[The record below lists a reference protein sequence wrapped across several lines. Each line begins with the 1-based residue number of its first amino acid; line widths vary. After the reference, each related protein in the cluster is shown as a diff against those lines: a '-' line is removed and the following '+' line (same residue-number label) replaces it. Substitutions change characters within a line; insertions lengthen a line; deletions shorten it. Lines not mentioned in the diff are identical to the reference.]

1 MQALKSGR
9 SRLRL
14 GGGKQFDEFLGQGRA
29 DVAIGLL
36 PLILLG
42 IGASSVNEYRGA
54 KNLLSWNDQLGAAGV
69 VETDRVA
76 VIEAAQSGDMGKAQ
90 SLLMEAWG
98 RRNPEV
104 AAEYQDAMSQRQT
117 DMSRATAELER
128 LGAIPTLRRD
138 GEGWTVTSNGTS
150 TKFATWEE
158 ARDVATAA
166 MGDMERAQ
174 TELVASLSDSFMAST
189 PGFLKGESV
198 EFNTD
203 AKGESLVDRVNA
215 GAMTPEQAME
225 AAVAGGVIK
234 GVTMQEARAIAAEV
248 FGGQNASER
257 AMQFRQDVEK
267 IAVLGRNTVQ
277 NGQSRSIVNAAGN
290 ERSFLTVV
298 EEVVEG
304 RWKGGLERRA
314 FTKEQGVRWVQ
325 LAEAA
330 TGEKFLEGATWEEIA
345 ASAETSPRALTEA
358 ISRIAVADVLGR
370 MKDGKRIGPGTVSS
384 GLNLND
390 REQSALAAILDAF
403 RKLFKAL
410 LETASKL
417 AKARQDG
424 KLGGEYDALFDAL
437 TGGSS
442 QLEHD
447 AGAAKE
453 ADAIASEAVDTSGY
467 SPETPGPNGET
478 FSTSRATPADSSKV
492 VQMPDGA
499 QLVGPTTFS
508 IRAYHGTPHKV
519 DKFKLDKI
527 GTGEGAQA
535 YGWGLYFAESKGVA
549 DQYRKVLVQK
559 QKIGKSAPLTAK
571 EDVQRIFLSV
581 GNIEEVKNIVRAEI
595 VAASSNLIEAQRNP
609 DTSDFTEAEA
619 NRDLKR
625 WQAALSYINDN
636 YDDLRGNLYTVEL
649 LPNEDEFLDWDKPLS
664 EQPATLQQKL
674 NDEFKK
680 LYQPDMTVSQ
690 WHAWMMDGET
700 DAKTLSNDLA
710 ALGIPG
716 IKYLDGGS
724 RGKGDGTRNFVI
736 FDENL
741 VRILEENGKPVET
754 FSLGKVTPAQ
764 DAEYMAA
771 VEAGDMKKAQRMV
784 DEAARAAIESNPRNA
799 VKLGRFLS
807 KSEYESVREQI
818 EELPREVFYVGNV
831 EVIRNPT
838 GDDIRGMTNEER
850 SARGGRRSVDPDTRF
865 TKDNYGNT
873 WRWKATGGMHSMI
886 EPSISRREGV
896 EVNQNNGTP
905 YHSDLVKDAI
915 RSGEYI
921 PSSTLSEYPNYADFV
936 KPSSADPVTYDDA
949 GNVIPLSQRFN
960 PADNRITF
968 SLGKITPAQDAEYMA
983 AVEAGD
989 MEKAQRMVDEAAK
1002 AAGYLPHADFRDAHR
1017 APSGPAGADEE
1028 VRNGDADA
1036 SLVQVARGVHNQ
1048 PDNYFDPRVGPRY
1061 YSYQDKAGM
1070 EAFKAIRAAMDKIQ
1084 RGKKA
1089 MVTVFRAVP
1098 IDIKGARLEN
1108 RDWVTPSKTYA
1119 IDHGESRFGED
1130 EYRIVEE
1137 AIPAENLF
1145 WDSNDIREWGKDDSQ
1160 SYFYKNTANNI
1171 KSADPVTRDES
1182 GKIVPLSQRFNPAD
1196 NRITF
1201 SLGKITPAQDAEY
1214 LAAVEAGDME
1224 KAQRMVDEAAKA
1236 AGYDVGP
1243 VYHGTEQKG
1252 LTEFYGGWWSDTK
1265 KVTREFGSQRYSAY
1279 LKGPLADGDT
1289 LRELYKKFNGTDS
1302 DPDSD
1307 GSLADSEIADVAMS
1321 GGPFSRYV
1329 QDAGYQGIEVWDESN
1344 AETGMAYS
1352 TFNPSQIK
1360 SADPV
1365 TRDAE
1370 GNVIPLSQR
1379 FNPADN
1385 RITFSIRPGD
1395 FAAQNAEPSPGGLS
1409 EAEARNPMT
1418 IYRAGDAD
1426 EVGVKPF
1433 SSWTPDEETAVEYQD
1448 NPGFGGETLRQLRVD
1463 AGSVLIADTTSRKG
1477 MRDLAEVLGF
1487 ESETGNDWFDNG
1499 WRYPWEESSKVKRA
1513 LEQSEF
1519 DAVQYTDDFPAGAT
1533 TIIFTREPQLVSKP
1547 SFESSRAAGGTFS
1560 IRPGDFSARMEA
1572 KFSLFQ
1578 AKPELRLAI
1587 AQVAKERA
1595 LRLGAE
1601 WIAKGDVIRTAK
1613 DIGRE
1618 ARMRE
1623 ALAYEARMNEYLD
1636 GLTPNAR
1643 QTLEFEPSALED
1655 DPLVA
1660 AMLDFGKLMSQSTA
1674 KKSGKV
1680 DAKSGDYDGQPW
1692 LPPAWFSKG
1701 SGIMPDQMAQAMFD
1715 AGMLPDAYTGTLWS
1729 ELEKRIE
1736 ATRKDKAAHREAVQA
1751 YKAAEKYARDA
1762 SRAEADQWAED
1773 AKKRAGSPKAQR
1785 DAISGAARTL
1795 EGILAAAPPEVRAR
1809 AGGYLFSRMAK
1820 LATDEARLRLIE
1832 DTIDKLNVEL
1842 EKYLKKQAVAE
1853 ISKLFKKARPD
1864 MEAGKKGKGKDADMH
1879 ALFALAEEAAEMKA
1893 SQVAGRLAEYDDLI
1907 LNGKEVEGSEERIL
1921 LTDEEETMI
1930 LAQRGIV
1937 ELVGNLKSADSG
1949 RAFSA
1954 LDTLRDIYQG
1964 AWLKWKIAEIERK
1977 ERRAGLRQDFI
1988 VATNKTGVRDERT
2001 KADKVIK
2008 SLFGKGK
2015 EWLLDL
2021 SSMREVLAYAF
2032 GLDNERVT
2040 SLVDAERTASNTYED
2055 ANQRLGDE
2063 IEGLFTAMAGTR
2075 TKGERLRWNLSQRT
2089 IKTGKGELSQLEA
2102 IQALLM
2108 WRQEDGRRHMEGTRD
2123 ESGKVTSSWS
2133 YDQAWIDEI
2142 EAALT
2147 PEARQVMSFIMG
2159 KYAAEWATLNPLYR
2173 ARYGVNMP
2181 HHDAYAPITVTPVQT
2196 KAGEVVDPV
2205 TGSAVSG
2212 GSILT
2217 PGSLRTRSRNAIAE
2231 PDFRDALQTMILHS
2245 RQMEYWK
2252 AYYDLAVEMNA
2263 VLGNREVMNSV
2274 HAKGGKE
2281 AANALRQWI
2290 DVIGQGGFRDAS
2302 LRLALFQAGSK
2313 LQGRAAGVALLGRMS
2328 AILSQSTQLAA
2339 ASVKMPVTSYLVR
2352 LAKLMTGGLGWRDA
2366 MRSDFI
2372 QRRFKTAPPIVRQ
2385 AMDSLASAKP
2395 NEIQQLS
2402 RFFGN
2407 VLSGADA
2414 FFTSGTYAILLD
2426 YHREQGRAAGLTGAE
2441 LDAYAHTEAERATEQ
2456 VAQPTRTANRSLA
2469 ELSNTGRS
2477 ERSGG
2482 PLPPKLGKRS
2492 RLRRM
2497 RR

>member
-1 MQALKSGR
+1 MSVNLLRKTFSPVPHRLALVRAVWVHFRRWTARNEITLDETAQRLIQDAKEREMKRLRVANEIRSIGEAADPIPNVFASTIGTSGAALALMAGTRGLAAPALASAYTNIEFNDLSLKYPQMSTADKTQIAAISGAAQAALDYVGVKALVKLPGIKSLIAQPLTKQLAGRALARGAMSFGLENLVEAGQDIATPALMQALKSDVPG
-9 SRLRL
+9 
-14 GGGKQFDEFLGQGRA
+14 FDWEAEQREFWKGRA

-42 IGASSVNEYRGA
+42 IGASSVNEYRVA

-234 GVTMQEARAIAAEV
+234 GVTMSEARAIAAEV

-277 NGQSRSIVNAAGN
+277 NGQSRSTVNAAGN
-290 ERSFLTVV
+290 ERSFLTAV

-314 FTKEQGVRWVQ
+314 FTKDMGVRWVQ

-330 TGEKFLEGATWEEIA
+330 TGETFIEGSTWEEIA
-345 ASAETSPRALTEA
+345 ASPELAPRALTEA
-358 ISRIAVADVLGR
+358 ISRIVVADVLGR

-403 RKLFKAL
+403 RKLFRAL

-447 AGAAKE
+447 AGALQE
-453 ADAIASEAVDTSGY
+453 AASIIDTSGY
-467 SPETPGPNGET
+467 SEETPGPNGETFSVRQLSDSFQQAGKFYRIVHGEAAFRDVLESGLVRTNAAAKVVPGASLLERLKERPTAFPSFSKDYAAMHYAQSDANHFIIVTEDASLQPSTSGRHSKGKTYFPTNEQGEHLSSLPADKVDIFRHVGDGIYQLAFTRGKVTSEENPGPNGET

-519 DKFKLDKI
+519 DKFSLDKI

-535 YGWGLYFAESKGVA
+535 YGWGLYFAENQGVA
-549 DQYRKVLVQK
+549 RDYQNRLVANKPDSFAIITLDGVELPRKWSELLEVVTDADERDAIRGIQESGLSYTPTF
-559 QKIGKSAPLTAK
+559 GSDAK
-571 EDVQRIFLSV
+571 
-581 GNIEEVKNIVRAEI
+581 NKK
-595 VAASSNLIEAQRNP
+595 VAA
-609 DTSDFTEAEA
+609 
-619 NRDLKR
+619 
-625 WQAALSYINDN
+625 ALEK
-636 YDDLRGNLYTVEL
+636 LRGRVAIKQPAGNLYTVEL
-649 LPNEDEFLDWDKPLS
+649 LPDESEFLDWDKPLS
-664 EQPATLQQKL
+664 EQSEKV
-674 NDEFKK
+674 K
-680 LYQPDMTVSQ
+680 
-690 WHAWMMDGET
+690 
-700 DAKTLSNDLA
+700 A
-710 ALGIPG
+710 ALLAEDWNIENDWMGERIYRELGRVTIEDIYGEATTYEREPQDVTRDLLDIGISG
-716 IKYLDGGS
+716 IRYLDGIS

-736 FDENL
+736 FNENL

-764 DAEYMAA
+764 DAEYLAA
-771 VEAGDMKKAQRMV
+771 VEAGDMAKAQRMV
-784 DEAARAAIESNPRNA
+784 DEAAKAAGYNVGPVYHGTDAKFTTFERDKAGKRGTWPSRELGYFFSPKDWAAKTYGKRVISVFLRLSNPWKMGTDFNA
-799 VKLGRFLS
+799 SLTAENAKQWGEKLKKGGYDGVIIGMNQ
-807 KSEYESVREQI
+807 EYVVFDPNQI
-818 EELPREVFYVGNV
+818 
-831 EVIRNPT
+831 
-838 GDDIRGMTNEER
+838 
-850 SARGGRRSVDPDTRF
+850 
-865 TKDNYGNT
+865 K
-873 WRWKATGGMHSMI
+873 
-886 EPSISRREGV
+886 
-896 EVNQNNGTP
+896 
-905 YHSDLVKDAI
+905 
-915 RSGEYI
+915 
-921 PSSTLSEYPNYADFV
+921 
-936 KPSSADPVTYDDA
+936 SADPVTRDESGA
-949 GNVIPLSQRFN
+949 VIPLSQRFN
-960 PADNRITF
+960 PADNRI
-968 SLGKITPAQDAEYMA
+968 
-983 AVEAGD
+983 
-989 MEKAQRMVDEAAK
+989 
-1002 AAGYLPHADFRDAHR
+1002 
-1017 APSGPAGADEE
+1017 
-1028 VRNGDADA
+1028 
-1036 SLVQVARGVHNQ
+1036 
-1048 PDNYFDPRVGPRY
+1048 
-1061 YSYQDKAGM
+1061 
-1070 EAFKAIRAAMDKIQ
+1070 
-1084 RGKKA
+1084 
-1089 MVTVFRAVP
+1089 
-1098 IDIKGARLEN
+1098 
-1108 RDWVTPSKTYA
+1108 
-1119 IDHGESRFGED
+1119 
-1130 EYRIVEE
+1130 
-1137 AIPAENLF
+1137 
-1145 WDSNDIREWGKDDSQ
+1145 
-1160 SYFYKNTANNI
+1160 
-1171 KSADPVTRDES
+1171 
-1182 GKIVPLSQRFNPAD
+1182 
-1196 NRITF
+1196 
-1201 SLGKITPAQDAEY
+1201 
-1214 LAAVEAGDME
+1214 
-1224 KAQRMVDEAAKA
+1224 
-1236 AGYDVGP
+1236 
-1243 VYHGTEQKG
+1243 
-1252 LTEFYGGWWSDTK
+1252 
-1265 KVTREFGSQRYSAY
+1265 
-1279 LKGPLADGDT
+1279 
-1289 LRELYKKFNGTDS
+1289 
-1302 DPDSD
+1302 
-1307 GSLADSEIADVAMS
+1307 
-1321 GGPFSRYV
+1321 
-1329 QDAGYQGIEVWDESN
+1329 
-1344 AETGMAYS
+1344 
-1352 TFNPSQIK
+1352 
-1360 SADPV
+1360 
-1365 TRDAE
+1365 
-1370 GNVIPLSQR
+1370 
-1379 FNPADN
+1379 
-1385 RITFSIRPGD
+1385 
-1395 FAAQNAEPSPGGLS
+1395 
-1409 EAEARNPMT
+1409 
-1418 IYRAGDAD
+1418 
-1426 EVGVKPF
+1426 
-1433 SSWTPDEETAVEYQD
+1433 
-1448 NPGFGGETLRQLRVD
+1448 
-1463 AGSVLIADTTSRKG
+1463 
-1477 MRDLAEVLGF
+1477 
-1487 ESETGNDWFDNG
+1487 
-1499 WRYPWEESSKVKRA
+1499 
-1513 LEQSEF
+1513 
-1519 DAVQYTDDFPAGAT
+1519 
-1533 TIIFTREPQLVSKP
+1533 
-1547 SFESSRAAGGTFS
+1547 TFS

-1601 WIAKGDVIRTAK
+1601 WIAKGDVIRSAK
-1613 DIGRE
+1613 NISKEQAFRE
-1618 ARMRE
+1618 ADGFDRRMKD
-1623 ALAYEARMNEYLD
+1623 YLD
-1636 GLTPNAR
+1636 GLSENAR
-1643 QTLEFEPSALED
+1643 QTLEFEPSALEG
-1655 DPLVA
+1655 DPLVS

-1751 YKAAEKYARDA
+1751 YKDAQKAAKTDA
-1762 SRAEADQWAED
+1762 KLEAEAWANQ
-1773 AKKRAGSPKAQR
+1773 ARKTAGSAKAQR
-1785 DAISGAARTL
+1785 DMLKAALRTL
-1795 EGILAAAPPEVRAR
+1795 DGILAAAPPEVRAR
-1809 AGGYLFSRMAK
+1809 VGGYVKLAG
-1820 LATDEARLRLIE
+1820 LATDEAMLAEIE
-1832 DTIDKLNVEL
+1832 RRIDKLNVEL

-1879 ALFALAEEAAEMKA
+1879 LLFAAAEAASDMDA
-1893 SQVAGRLAEYDDLI
+1893 LAIAGRLADLDA
-1907 LNGKEVEGSEERIL
+1907 RIASGE
-1921 LTDEEETMI
+1921 LTAEQEI
-1930 LAQRGIV
+1930 LAITERGVV
-1937 ELVGNLKSADSG
+1937 ELVGDLKSADSG

-1964 AWLKWKIAEIERK
+1964 AWLKWKLAEIERK

-1988 VATNKTGVRDERT
+1988 DATGKAGVRTERT
-2001 KADKVIK
+2001 EADKVNE

-2015 EWLLDL
+2015 AWLLNL
-2021 SSMREVLAYAF
+2021 SSMHEVLAYAF
-2032 GLDNERVT
+2032 GLENSRVAG
-2040 SLVDAERTASNTYED
+2040 LVDAERTASNTYED
-2055 ANQRLGDE
+2055 TNQRLGDE
-2063 IEGLFTAMAGTR
+2063 IEALFTTMAGSR
-2075 TKGERLRWNLSQRT
+2075 ASGERLRWNLSQRT

-2108 WRQEDGRRHMEGTRD
+2108 WRQEDGRRHMEGTTD
-2123 ESGKVTSSWS
+2123 ENGKVTSSWS

-2147 PEARQVMSFIMG
+2147 PEARQMMSFIMG
-2159 KYAAEWATLNPLYR
+2159 KYSAEWATLNPLYR

-2181 HHDAYAPITVTPVQT
+2181 HHDAYAPITVTPMQT

-2217 PGSLRTRSRNAIAE
+2217 PGSLRTRGRNAIAE

-2290 DVIGQGGFRDAS
+2290 DAIGQGGFRDAS

-2313 LQGRAAGVALLGRMS
+2313 MQGRAAGVALLGRMS
-2328 AILSQSTQLAA
+2328 AVLSQSTQLAA
-2339 ASVKMPVTSYLVR
+2339 AAVKIPVTSYLVR

-2456 VAQPTRTANRSLA
+2456 VAQPTRMANRSLA
-2469 ELSNTGRS
+2469 ELSNTG
-2477 ERSGG
+2477 
-2482 PLPPKLGKRS
+2482 PLGKIGWAFASEARQKVALAAHAALNAKNDPVTAAKS
-2492 RLRRM
+2492 AFLTFAIGGLFTQVLKNLLREAKGDDDREMWSLGRLGYAMTVAPIVSAVPFGSAIAGDSNMLSNVQRAAQTLGNEEVDFRDVDAM
-2497 RR
+2497 LSAAGLFNDTAASLAPLSHLGLDLGRILTNATE